1 MFFHIPITYLF
12 VKSHLVATKAGQA
25 LLPPGDP
32 LPSSTETFSWGSQEP
47 TDHKLAIR
55 SHIKGKEIKE
65 GHWRRLILKRQ
76 R

>member
-32 LPSSTETFSWGSQEP
+32 LPGSTETFSWGSQEP
-47 TDHKLAIR
+47 TDHKLAIYLHTNR
-55 SHIKGKEIKE
+55 K
-65 GHWRRLILKRQ
+65 
-76 R
+76 